1 MFFADG
7 DDVAA
12 RIEEAVAAALIHQR
26 VGPETRRHFSATRLA
41 YQRDMI
47 DVGRAVRPLIGTRQR
62 RMAAC
67 RIEGLRFG
75 IEAAEVH
82 GVADFCE
89 SGSDFRPAIERILQ
103 CVRDLRSEEH
113 TSELQ
118 SLMRISY
125 AVFCLKKK

>member
-1 MFFADG
+1 MRMSDWSSGVCPSDLYIHWPIVRDDRDLGFKVDAMFFADG

-26 VGPETRRHFSATRLA
+26 VGPETRRHFSAPRLA

-67 RIEGLRFG
+67 LIEGLRP
-75 IEAAEVH
+75 AERRVGEE
-82 GVADFCE
+82 GV
-89 SGSDFRPAIERILQ
+89 S
-103 CVRDLRSEEH
+103 
-113 TSELQ
+113 T
-118 SLMRISY
+118 
-125 AVFCLKKK
+125 

>member
-1 MFFADG
+1 MRMSDWSSGVCPSDLYIHWPIVRDDRDRGFKVDAMFFADG

-82 GVADFCE
+82 GVADRK
-89 SGSDFRPAIERILQ
+89 STRLNS
-103 CVRDLRSEEH
+103 S
-113 TSELQ
+113 
-118 SLMRISY
+118 
-125 AVFCLKKK
+125 